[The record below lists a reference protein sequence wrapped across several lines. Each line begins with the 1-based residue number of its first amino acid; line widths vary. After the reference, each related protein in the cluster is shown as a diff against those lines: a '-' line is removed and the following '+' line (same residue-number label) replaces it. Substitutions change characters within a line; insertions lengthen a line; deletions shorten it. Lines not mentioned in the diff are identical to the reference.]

1 MREIEKIRPIIC
13 DRAEMDSVR
22 RALATQQRNGIL
34 PEKID
39 VMWQDLGTGPAGR
52 HLVAAHVI
60 LPPKTAPRPKRRDS
74 TFVDIGK
81 ALAFV
86 SIIGATVLTFL
97 VLAWLALTHSGI
109 NWPSVAGLIAVGL
122 VVMLLIG
129 NRSNHSGACP
139 GLHCSGCK
147 GH

>member
-1 MREIEKIRPIIC
+1 MKEIEKIRPIVC

-22 RALATQQRNGIL
+22 RALATQQRNGLL
-34 PEKID
+34 PERVD
-39 VMWQDLGTGPAGR
+39 VRWQDLGITAAGR
-52 HLVAAHVI
+52 QMVAAHVI
-60 LPPKTAPRPKRRDS
+60 LPPIKPRLKRRDS
-74 TFVDIGK
+74 TFADIGK
-81 ALAFV
+81 ALLFV
-86 SIIGATVLTFL
+86 GSIGATVLTFL

-129 NRSNHSGACP
+129 NRSNHSGACS
-139 GLHCSGCK
+139 GLHCPGCK